1 LVEPAR
7 TQFGFMR
14 MELLRVTRIFR
25 RLGLLA
31 LIIKAGLP
39 ANAALRAGLVLDAAN
54 YLRTFELEGPPPYY
68 TGPPNPGLDF
78 LSANLIHVRYGTH
91 DLRSD

>member
-1 LVEPAR
+1 
-7 TQFGFMR
+7 M
-14 MELLRVTRIFR
+14 TRIFR

-78 LSANLIHVRYGTH
+78 LSANLIHVPIKKTLTFTSAMARTIFGLI
-91 DLRSD
+91 DRG